1 MQYGLSPTIFTL
13 AFPFHIIFD
22 KELRIVQYGEVL
34 ARLLPDLEGQRLC
47 DTFHLRRP
55 SIECTYEQILIRRKS
70 LFLLEAKEKA
80 LWLKGQMVEFE
91 DGAVTVFLCN
101 PWITDIEQMKP
112 LGLKLHDFAVH
123 DPITDYLLLLQAKS
137 VSLHDTEKLAKQL
150 NERQKSLHI
159 ANTELQN
166 EIGKRKEIEA
176 ELAEARDEALKAS
189 LLKSEFLATMSH
201 EIRTPMNGIIGMSNL
216 LIDTKLD
223 EEQAEYAH
231 SISHEADVLLRL
243 INDILDFS
251 KIEAG
256 KLVLEGEEFS
266 LLLLVEQI
274 TKLFQPKIQQKS
286 LRLIT
291 YFDSTIPTTLLG
303 DSVRVR
309 QILTNLVG
317 NAVKFTSEG
326 EIKIKIQP
334 ARQWKATAD
343 NGTANPVF
351 PIEIC
356 IEDTGI
362 GMDESAKQRLFTAFM
377 QADGSTTR
385 RFGGTGL
392 GLAITKRLV
401 EMMNGT
407 VTVQSEPGK
416 GSKFRVTVPFAYRQ
430 EQQSTDAQAL
440 HRASGWALP
449 RADDFAPEFLTH
461 LKKQP
466 LILLVEDHVV
476 NQRVASASL
485 RRLGYAIHLVE
496 DGQAAVNTIAAAAE
510 DYVAILMD
518 WQMPVMDGIDATRQI
533 RQMENPW
540 ARRIPIIGMTANAMK
555 GDREICLEAGMNDYI
570 SKPVNFRELN
580 IILQK
585 WI

>member
-1 MQYGLSPTIFTL
+1 
-13 AFPFHIIFD
+13 
-22 KELRIVQYGEVL
+22 
-34 ARLLPDLEGQRLC
+34 
-47 DTFHLRRP
+47 
-55 SIECTYEQILIRRKS
+55 
-70 LFLLEAKEKA
+70 
-80 LWLKGQMVEFE
+80 
-91 DGAVTVFLCN
+91 
-101 PWITDIEQMKP
+101 
-112 LGLKLHDFAVH
+112 
-123 DPITDYLLLLQAKS
+123 
-137 VSLHDTEKLAKQL
+137 
-150 NERQKSLHI
+150 
-159 ANTELQN
+159 
-166 EIGKRKEIEA
+166 
-176 ELAEARDEALKAS
+176 
-189 LLKSEFLATMSH
+189 
-201 EIRTPMNGIIGMSNL
+201 
-216 LIDTKLD
+216 
-223 EEQAEYAH
+223 
-231 SISHEADVLLRL
+231 
-243 INDILDFS
+243 
-251 KIEAG
+251 
-256 KLVLEGEEFS
+256 
-266 LLLLVEQI
+266 
-274 TKLFQPKIQQKS
+274 
-286 LRLIT
+286 
-291 YFDSTIPTTLLG
+291 
-303 DSVRVR
+303 
-309 QILTNLVG
+309 
-317 NAVKFTSEG
+317 
-326 EIKIKIQP
+326 
-334 ARQWKATAD
+334 
-343 NGTANPVF
+343 
-351 PIEIC
+351 
-356 IEDTGI
+356 
-362 GMDESAKQRLFTAFM
+362 M

-449 RADDFAPEFLTH
+449 RADDFEPEFVTH

-496 DGQAAVNTIAAAAE
+496 DGQAAVDTIAAAAE
-510 DYVAILMD
+510 DYVAILVD